1 MLAALLAASLAVTGA
16 LVWFGLRSLRQ
27 ERDLARQRKRERL
40 ETAADAVAA
49 AVRGKLAEVGDRLSS
64 WISNPDSPLP
74 AQPGGVIVT
83 SAYGR
88 TSVVPRGAL
97 PFVPGDRTAVHVSDR
112 ALAEAEAAEFSG
124 DLARAGAGYHA
135 LTLHR
140 DPRIRAEALLRLGR
154 VLRKRKDL
162 SAAARTYEELAGM
175 ANTMAG
181 GLPAELAGL
190 DGQRLT
196 LTDAGDVM
204 GQQRIATQ
212 ITRSIDGGRWLL
224 ARGPAEFYR
233 EELSHEPKPDC
244 WLLAEALSEF
254 WQAETKAASLASQR
268 IAVVGA
274 KPMMLMWRS
283 NGVRSAALAG
293 FAAPLLLRDP
303 PAGFACQLAGASGER
318 TGGSTTPPPE
328 AAARVIG
335 DPQNPWMMHVWAA
348 GPAFAA
354 EEQLGSRFLLAM
366 LTAVV
371 LFLWGT
377 VYFMARAIRREA
389 RVAQL
394 QSDFVAAVS
403 HEFRSPLT
411 TVRQLAEMLEM
422 GQVPNEE
429 RRRRYYQV
437 LAAEARRLQ
446 RLVETMLNFGKMEA
460 GVEQYRFE
468 KLDVG
473 ELVDRAVREALG
485 EAADAA
491 GRVRIFRGSERVHIT
506 ADADALTLALRN
518 LIDNGLKYSPKREE
532 VEVRWEIAGGR
543 VLISVADRGPGI
555 PQDEQEAVFQK
566 FMRGRSAIEAS
577 VQGTGVGLAMVR
589 HILTA
594 HGGAVHLASAPGH
607 GSTFTIEL
615 AEAK

>member
-1 MLAALLAASLAVTGA
+1 MFAALLAASLAVTGA
-16 LVWFGLRSLRQ
+16 LVWFGLRNLQQ
-27 ERDLARQRKRERL
+27 ERDAARQRERERL
-40 ETAADAVAA
+40 ETAADAMAA
-49 AVRGKLAEVGDRLSS
+49 AVRGRLAEVGERLSS

-74 AQPGGVIVT
+74 EQPGGVVVT
-83 SAYGR
+83 SAHGR
-88 TSVVPRGAL
+88 TSVVPRSAL
-97 PFVPGDRTAVHVSDR
+97 PFVPGDRAAVHVSDK
-112 ALAEAEAAEFSG
+112 ALAEAEAAEFAG
-124 DLARAGAGYHA
+124 DLARAGQRYHA
-135 LTLHR
+135 LTRHP
-140 DPRIRAEALLRLGR
+140 DPLIRAEALLRLGR
-154 VLRKRKDL
+154 VLRKRKEL
-162 SAAARTYEELAGM
+162 SAAARTYAELAGM
-175 ANTMAG
+175 ANTTAG

-190 DGQRLT
+190 DGQR
-196 LTDAGDVM
+196 
-204 GQQRIATQ
+204 RIAAQ
-212 ITRSIDGGRWLL
+212 ITRFIDGGRWLL

-233 EELSHEPKPDC
+233 EELSHEPKPDG

-254 WQAETKAASLASQR
+254 WQAETKASSPGSRR
-268 IAVVGA
+268 IAVVGE
-274 KPMMLMWRS
+274 KPVMLVWRS
-283 NGVRSAALAG
+283 NGVRSAAMAG

-303 PAGFACQLAGASGER
+303 PAGFACQLADASSERMDGAAA
-318 TGGSTTPPPE
+318 PPE

-348 GPAFAA
+348 GPAA
-354 EEQLGSRFLLAM
+354 EELLGSRFLLAM

-389 RVAQL
+389 RVARL

-429 RRRRYYQV
+429 HRRRYYQV

-460 GVEQYRFE
+460 GEEQYRFE
-468 KLDVG
+468 NLAVG

-485 EAADAA
+485 ETADA
-491 GRVRIFRGSERVHIT
+491 GSRVRILRGSEGVHVT

-518 LIDNGLKYSPKREE
+518 LIDNGLKYSPKRED
-532 VEVRWEIAGGR
+532 VEVRWKNTGGR

-555 PQDEQEAVFQK
+555 PKDEMEAVFQK
-566 FMRGRSAIEAS
+566 FVRGRSAIEAS
-577 VQGTGVGLAMVR
+577 VPGTGVGLAMVR
-589 HILTA
+589 HILSA
-594 HGGAVHLASAPGH
+594 HSGVVSLASAPGC